1 LSGVW
6 PLIGDR
12 VVIRC
17 GKLHGTDMSSR
28 GFGQAKPSGAANRK
42 RKQKQEMEDAEA
54 AHAFTRFLK
63 PVGDGS
69 SSDGGD
75 KLVN

>member
-1 LSGVW
+1 
-6 PLIGDR
+6 
-12 VVIRC
+12 
-17 GKLHGTDMSSR
+17 MSSR

-54 AHAFTRFLK
+54 ARKLKRFLK
-63 PVGDGS
+63 RVGDAS

-75 KLVN
+75 KLVNQKLSDAPGRYKLL